1 MISRRQVV
9 LAIGAGALTVRH
21 SSFAQQQSKVWRIGF
36 LAARSRSTTSNP
48 DVYYDAF
55 VQEMRA
61 LGYVEGQNLEIEWRF
76 ADGKYDR
83 LPNLAAELVQKK
95 VEVIVAGT
103 TPPALAAQRATTT
116 IPIVAVAVGD
126 PVESGLVASLGRP
139 GGNITGVA
147 NIVGDIGPKRLEL
160 LRLIKPTLS
169 RVAVLGNPANSTI
182 NTSSM
187 KKIQDAARRVGV
199 TAIPIYART
208 SEEIERGFAQ
218 MLRERAEG
226 VIVAVDTFLY
236 GQRTQIAGLAVKY
249 RMLLVSAFREE
260 ALAGSLL
267 SYGPNNA
274 DIYRRAATYVD
285 KILKGAKA
293 GDLPIEQPSL
303 FELVINLRTA
313 KAVGL
318 TISRELLQR
327 ADRVIE

>member
-95 VEVIVAGT
+95 VEVIVAAT
-103 TPPALAAQRATTT
+103 TPPALAAQLATTT